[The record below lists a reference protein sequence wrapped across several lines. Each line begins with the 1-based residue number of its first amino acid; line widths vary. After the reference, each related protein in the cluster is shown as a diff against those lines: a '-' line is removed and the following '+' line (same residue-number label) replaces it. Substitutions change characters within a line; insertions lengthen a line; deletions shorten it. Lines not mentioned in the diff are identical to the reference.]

1 MGRSAMNLIV
11 IHFARLGPYHL
22 ARLKSAAE
30 VLGPIGWRVVALE
43 TAGKDATY
51 AWEKMGEIGI
61 QRRTVFKDRVFEEI
75 SAFDL
80 RRGIFRELDELQP
93 QAVAVAGWGTA
104 DARACLA
111 WCKQNGA
118 KAIVMSETR
127 AADGRR
133 VWWKEWIKSRL
144 VRKFDGALCGG
155 ESHKRYLMDLGI
167 PAERIA
173 FGYNVVDNQF
183 FGEIRN
189 RECREQGNL
198 TTEDTESTEVEA
210 RACLS
215 GQDGDS
221 SPDNGPYPYFL
232 ASNRFVER
240 KNLKGLIRAYAKY
253 VESFQFSAFS
263 FQQSPGVVWPL
274 VLLGDGEL
282 RGELEELCVEIGLKT
297 AKGFSHGVTEHTEG
311 EDFKLNSYKLKTP
324 AAGGLVVFA
333 GFRQIEELPAFYS
346 GAGAFVHPALEEPWG
361 LVINEA
367 MASGLPVLS
376 SRNVGA
382 AEELVVE
389 GKTGYL
395 FDPNNIEEMAG
406 AMAKVSTLTIKDR
419 MDMGRAALEMVER
432 KAPVKAFGEGL
443 AKLLGK
449 FEIGIFR

>member
-1 MGRSAMNLIV
+1 VKKIAIQ
-11 IHFARLGPYHL
+11 FARLGPYHL
-22 ARLKSAAE
+22 ARLKSAGE
-30 VLGPIGWRVVALE
+30 VLGPMGWRVVALE

-51 AWEKMGEIGI
+51 LWDRMGEFAIE
-61 QRRTVFKDRVFEEI
+61 RRTVFKDRVFEEI
-75 SAFDL
+75 SASEL
-80 RRGIFRELDELQP
+80 KRGIFRELDELQP
-93 QAVAVAGWGTA
+93 QTVAVAGWGTA
-104 DARACLA
+104 DARASLA
-111 WCKQNGA
+111 WCQQNGA

-167 PAERIA
+167 PAERIEL
-173 FGYNVVDNQF
+173 GYNVVDNQF
-183 FGEIRN
+183 FGGCRN
-189 RECREQGNL
+189 KKE
-198 TTEDTESTEVEA
+198 
-210 RACLS
+210 LS
-215 GQDGDS
+215 VFSFQFSEGDS
-221 SPDNGPYPYFL
+221 ESDQSRIPYFL

-253 VESFQFSAFS
+253 VESFQGSVFS

-282 RGELEELCVEIGLKT
+282 RGELEELCEELGIKVLSFQGSV
-297 AKGFSHGVTEHTEG
+297 FSREEEG
-311 EDFKLNSYKLKTP
+311 EDLKLNSYKLKTP
-324 AAGGLVVFA
+324 AAGGLIVFA
-333 GFRQIEELPAFYS
+333 GFRQIEELPAFYL

-389 GKTGYL
+389 GTTGYL
-395 FDPNNIEEMAG
+395 FDPNNLEEMAG
-406 AMAKVSTLTIKDR
+406 AMAKVSALKIEGR
-419 MDMGRAALEMVER
+419 LAMGRAAFEMVER

-443 AKLLGK
+443 AKLLVGK
-449 FEIGIFR
+449 I